1 MEQKKEVTTYLW
13 ERLKERKYYF
23 LIAVCLII
31 LYQLGLGVFV
41 SKKVLITLI
50 GFLVVGIFL
59 LPFDIYEK
67 KERQRLQSL
76 IGYLIWEFI
85 IILAL

>member
-41 SKKVLITLI
+41 SIDYINWISGSRDFFITI
-50 GFLVVGIFL
+50 
-59 LPFDIYEK
+59 
-67 KERQRLQSL
+67 
-76 IGYLIWEFI
+76 
-85 IILAL
+85 